1 MSWLRTALLYL
12 LAAVMI
18 GAGIMHFVAPGF
30 YVALIPPSWPARLAA
45 VHISGVAEILLGVL
59 VVVPRTRR
67 LAAWGLIALFI
78 AVFPANIYHAIS
90 GGLTHPDL
98 PASMADPTTAWLR
111 LPFQFVFI
119 AWAWM
124 FTREPRSA
132 SSPGA

>member
-1 MSWLRTALLYL
+1 MSRVRTVLLFL

-18 GAGIMHFVAPGF
+18 GAGVMHFIVPGF

-45 VHISGVAEILLGVL
+45 VYISGVAEILLGVL
-59 VVVPRTRR
+59 VVIPRTRR

-90 GGLTHPDL
+90 GGLTDPDL
-98 PASMADPTTAWLR
+98 PASMANPTNAWLR
-111 LPFQFVFI
+111 LPFQAVFI

-124 FTREPRSA
+124 FTRKSRHA
-132 SSPGA
+132 G